1 MNKHNILSVG
11 CFLALG
17 VLGLLQ
23 PLSAAQRDK
32 GDAALQKLQAT
43 LKSITSERDAA
54 KTESAKLTTEL
65 EQLKKD
71 SAKAAAAAEAAK
83 EQLNTDLAAQKS
95 TNDETKD
102 RLDKTTARLLE
113 VIDKYKALNQSKNEL
128 SNELALLKQQHE
140 ATTQQLS
147 TCTEH
152 NVKLYEAGKD
162 LLERYNTKGTIAGLL
177 QDEPLLQFN
186 SVEMEN
192 ILQDYEDKLR
202 SGEYKK

>member
-1 MNKHNILSVG
+1 M
-11 CFLALG
+11 ALG